1 MLHKSSGRDGF
12 QELQQ
17 VTTALPER
25 LLSVPLVLMRSFGG
39 AQVYEKKE
47 PFLWDP
53 DLPREDG
60 TLLSSLLAR
69 AAALHRDAAS

>member
-1 MLHKSSGRDGF
+1 MLHRSSGRDGF

-25 LLSVPLVLMRSFGG
+25 LLSGARVLMRAFGVR
-39 AQVYEKKE
+39 QVYEKKE
-47 PFLWDP
+47 SFLDDS
-53 DLPREDG
+53 DLPREDV
-60 TLLSSLLAR
+60 TLLTSLLAR